1 METGDD
7 DKIQGLRYT
16 AFVGMCKR
24 DAKDLK
30 NENDWHPVT
39 EEEARQMELSFQ

>member
-1 METGDD
+1 MTRLKDYVTQRSCVCVNEN
-7 DKIQGLRYT
+7 
-16 AFVGMCKR
+16 CKR